1 MKLRPSVLLLYIPFI
16 LVVMAMMT
24 ACDASL
30 WLVPGGDSA
39 TKAPTEQTAL
49 ETTSGGSTAIET
61 TSDNPETE
69 TGSSESTGTTK
80 TGGTASAPGSTT
92 SSAKKTTTTTA
103 TYPKP
108 DTGKEMRAAWVSC
121 FELDDLIVKKTV
133 NEAKAVIDDIMINC
147 KAYGLNAVIF
157 HARSHSNAYYKSTV
171 FNSATSVK
179 NLISS
184 GFDPLEYAVNAAHSR
199 GLELHAWVN
208 PYRIGSDKSFA
219 KCNDYFKSGSNYFYN
234 PASNDAQ
241 KLIVSGVEEIVKN
254 YNVDGIHFDDYFYPP
269 DLSSLSNDKFY
280 NDYKSKGGTMSVENW
295 RRDNVSRLIKAVYSK
310 VHSIKSRCVFGV
322 SPRGVQSQNY
332 GTVFADVELWMSKKG
347 YVDYVCPQVYFG
359 FKHKTQAFD
368 KNVDS
373 WIKMPR
379 HSSVRLF
386 IGLGLYKIGIQNDEF
401 AGTGR
406 NEWSTNDDIMKRSLL
421 YVRSKP
427 ECGGVMFFS
436 YSFFKP
442 LLKPDSS
449 SWSKDIA
456 RREVENLLAV
466 MKP

>member
-30 WLVPGGDSA
+30 WLVPGGDST

-80 TGGTASAPGSTT
+80 TGSTASAPGSTT
-92 SSAKKTTTTTA
+92 SSAKKPTTA

-108 DTGKEMRAAWVSC
+108 DTGEEMRAAWVSYI
-121 FELDDLIVKKTV
+121 ELTKMIGGKT
-133 NEAKAVIDDIMINC
+133 EDKAKAAIDDIMIKC

-157 HARSHSNAYYKSTV
+157 HVRSHSDAYYKSTV

-254 YNVDGIHFDDYFYPP
+254 YNVDGIHFDDYFYPT
-269 DLSSLSNDKFY
+269 DLSNLSNDKFY
-280 NDYKSKGGTMSVENW
+280 NDYKSKGGTMSVADW
-295 RRDNVSRLIKAVYSK
+295 RRDNVSKLIKAVYSK
-310 VHSIKSRCVFGV
+310 VHSIKKTGCVFGV
-322 SPRGVQSQNY
+322 SPSGVN
-332 GTVFADVELWMSKKG
+332 
-347 YVDYVCPQVYFG
+347 P
-359 FKHKTQAFD
+359 FD
-368 KNVDS
+368 KPN
-373 WIKMPR
+373 
-379 HSSVRLF
+379 
-386 IGLGLYKIGIQNDEF
+386 
-401 AGTGR
+401 
-406 NEWSTNDDIMKRSLL
+406 
-421 YVRSKP
+421 SK
-427 ECGGVMFFS
+427 
-436 YSFFKP
+436 
-442 LLKPDSS
+442 L
-449 SWSKDIA
+449 
-456 RREVENLLAV
+456 
-466 MKP
+466 